1 MVFSCSTAEPPLF
14 VCPLLEPSLAAT
26 DRDASPARSCSQ
38 PLEEPPLYYDKKAD
52 RDESERNDPN
62 YVIVSHRYQ
71 VLRYLPSPVQAVNVS
86 FLVPVNVTDA
96 DGRQLRVVDVYRPVA
111 AVEGRPLSCSIQTG
125 YFLASV
131 SSQAAQ
137 IRWCV
142 YVQRRRWLCA
152 AGEMVGHAGMCT
164 DFSCL
169 KAVYR

>member
-1 MVFSCSTAEPPLF
+1 MKSYCDHRPIGLFLLPRRVATVPLASHW
-14 VCPLLEPSLAAT
+14 VLLSAT
-26 DRDASPARSCSQ
+26 DRDASPVWLCSQ

-137 IRWCV
+137 IR
-142 YVQRRRWLCA
+142 
-152 AGEMVGHAGMCT
+152 
-164 DFSCL
+164 
-169 KAVYR
+169 